1 MTAAVGPAGAI
12 TALTFRN
19 QKQITTKESL
29 DVGKKHAASR
39 GFHAIAR
46 LLLKLGQTERD
57 VRAEDSESL
66 AHSGAVSLS

>member
-19 QKQITTKESL
+19 QKQITTKKSL
-29 DVGKKHAASR
+29 GVGKKHAASR

-46 LLLKLGQTERD
+46 LLLKLGQAGRA
-57 VRAEDSESL
+57 VRAEDNESL
-66 AHSGAVSLS
+66 AHSRAVTLS